1 MTAYSAAL
9 NETSLHD
16 GAELDFLDSHADA
29 ELSWHVLW
37 TRSNFEKKV
46 YEDLSRKG
54 YEVFLPEVLHW
65 TQRRGS
71 LFKKTVPMFKSYLFV
86 RASVTKEAYI
96 DISGAKGLVQI
107 LGPRW
112 DKLATVSE
120 REIESIRLAA
130 NCNIPAM
137 PYPYMR
143 TGSPVRV
150 IRGKLA
156 GAEGRLVKKEHS
168 KGLFVIS
175 VELLHQSVA
184 VEIDC
189 TDIVPL

>member
-9 NETSLHD
+9 SETSFD
-16 GAELDFLDSHADA
+16 DNAELDFLDSHADA
-29 ELSWHVLW
+29 ELCWHVLW

-46 YEDLSRKG
+46 YEDLHKKG
-54 YEVFLPEVLHW
+54 YEVFLPEVVQW

-71 LFKKTVPMFKSYLFV
+71 LFKKTAPMFKSYLFV

-96 DISGAKGLVQI
+96 DISGTKGLVQI

-112 DKLATVSE
+112 DKLATVSD
-120 REIESIRLAA
+120 REIDSIRLTA
-130 NCNIPAM
+130 NSNLPAM
-137 PYPYMR
+137 PYPTMQAG
-143 TGSPVRV
+143 TPVRV
-150 IRGKLA
+150 IKGKLA